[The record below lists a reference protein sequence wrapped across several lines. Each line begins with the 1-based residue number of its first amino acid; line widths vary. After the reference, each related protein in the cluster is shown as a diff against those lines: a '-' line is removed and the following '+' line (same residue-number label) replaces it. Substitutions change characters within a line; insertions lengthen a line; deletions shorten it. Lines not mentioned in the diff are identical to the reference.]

1 MEDDDGGRNG
11 DPGRLLIIGGA
22 EERCHGARLL
32 ERFVELCGG
41 EAARI
46 VLVTTATGTPD
57 EVHAD
62 YERVFRRL
70 GADRTVPLRLR
81 GRSDADGDDAA
92 KIIQDATGVFIS
104 GGDQSRLRAL
114 VGSRINEILLGRL
127 RAEGLVIAGTSAG
140 ATAMGRTMILGGER
154 PDVSAAAVRTGPGLG
169 LIPKMLIDMHFG
181 ERGRLSR
188 LLSAVALDPDHLGVG
203 IDENTGILVE
213 SNGFEVLGSGV
224 VTVADAEQAT
234 VVHPAGDD
242 DPITLFGVRLHLLPL
257 GCIFNTRTR
266 EAAIGPAHD
275 RY

>member
-1 MEDDDGGRNG
+1 VEDDDGGRSG

-22 EERCHGARLL
+22 EDRGHGAPLL

-114 VGSRINEILLGRL
+114 VGSRINEILLDRL

-169 LIPKMLIDMHFG
+169 LIPKMLIDMHFA
-181 ERGRLSR
+181 ERGRLPR

-242 DPITLFGVRLHLLPL
+242 DPITLFGVRLHLLPP
-257 GCIFNTRTR
+257 GCIFNVGAR
-266 EAAIGPAHD
+266 APPWGPAHD

>member
-1 MEDDDGGRNG
+1 VEDDDGGPNG
-11 DPGRLLIIGGA
+11 NPGRLLIIGGA
-22 EERCHGARLL
+22 EDRCRGAPLL

-46 VLVTTATGTPD
+46 VLVTTATGAPD

-81 GRSDADGDDAA
+81 GRADADGDDAA

-114 VGSRINEILLGRL
+114 VGSRINEILLDRQ

-181 ERGRLSR
+181 ERGRLPR

-213 SNGFEVLGSGV
+213 SNAFEVLGSGV

-242 DPITLFGVRLHLLPL
+242 DPITLFGVRLHLLPP
-257 GCIFNTRTR
+257 GCIFSVAAR
-266 EAAIGPAHD
+266 EATIGPAHD

>member
-1 MEDDDGGRNG
+1 VEDDDGGHGGN
-11 DPGRLLIIGGA
+11 PGRLLIIGGA
-22 EERCHGARLL
+22 EDRCHGAPLL

-46 VLVTTATGTPD
+46 VLVTTATGVPD

-70 GADRTVPLRLR
+70 GADRTIQLRLR
-81 GRSDADGDDAA
+81 GRADADGDDAV
-92 KIIQDATGVFIS
+92 KILEDATGVFIS
-104 GGDQSRLRAL
+104 GGDQSRLRTL
-114 VGSRINEILLGRL
+114 VGSRINDTLRDRL
-127 RAEGLVIAGTSAG
+127 NGGDGLVIAGSSAG
-140 ATAMGRTMILGGER
+140 ATAMGRTMILGGEGA
-154 PDVSAAAVRTGPGLG
+154 DVSAAAVRTGPGLG
-169 LIPKMLIDMHFG
+169 LIPKTLIDMHFG
-181 ERGRLSR
+181 ERGRLPR

-213 SNGFEVLGSGV
+213 QGRFEVLGRGV
-224 VTVADAEQAT
+224 VTVADAKHAT
-234 VVHPAGDD
+234 VVHAAGD

-257 GCIFNTRTR
+257 GCIFNIETR